1 MKVTLCA
8 FADEA
13 AKDLAGQLRALREND
28 VPLLELRNVDGK
40 NVMQLTPDDARRYRQ
55 AFDDAGIRVWS
66 LGAPLAKVSETVKM
80 DAYLEKVKN
89 LCAVAHLLGAE
100 NVRGFSFY
108 PSLFGFHADVILEKL
123 SVLVRL
129 LGEEGLSFCHEND
142 SGLYGSTEKRVQKL
156 LRALPEMKYVY
167 DPANFLRSG
176 QDPNVTL
183 ETLAPKAYYFHFK
196 DADRKRIVPAGFGDG
211 QLDRLIAS
219 LGRDTVITV
228 EPHLLLFRGSKRYN
242 QSELYGKFDL
252 KTPRGRFDC
261 AVAATKRL
269 LTQQGFTDCGGYFEK
284 RGEGHE
290 TQ

>member
-13 AKDLAGQLRALREND
+13 AKDLAGQIDALREND
-28 VPLLELRNVDGK
+28 ISLLELRNIDGK
-40 NVMQLTPDDARRYRQ
+40 NVMNLTADEARQYKD
-55 AFDDAGIRVWS
+55 AFDAAGIRVWS
-66 LGAPLAKVSETVKM
+66 LGAPLAKTRETVKM

-89 LCAVAHLLGAE
+89 LCEVAQILGTQ
-100 NVRGFSFY
+100 NIRGFSFY
-108 PSLFGFHADVILEKL
+108 PSFFGFHEDVIVEKL
-123 SVLVRL
+123 CVLVRML
-129 LGEEGLSFCHEND
+129 KDAGLRYCHEND
-142 SGLYGSTEKRVQKL
+142 SGLYGSTEPRVQKL
-156 LRALPEMKYVY
+156 LAALPEMKYVY

-176 QDPNVTL
+176 QKADLTL

-211 QLDRLIAS
+211 QLDRLIGS
-219 LGRDTVITV
+219 LERDTVISV
-228 EPHLLLFRGSKRYN
+228 EPHLLLFRGSKRFN

-269 LTQQGFTDCGGYFEK
+269 LTQQGFADCGGYFER
-284 RGEGHE
+284 RGEDHE
-290 TQ
+290 TK